1 MQHNNNIENKLRDL
15 EAIEPPELGQMD
27 AHWQQMAGMLQPT
40 VLPLKK
46 GWPKWMLNGFSAAA
60 VLVLIGV
67 AIWFVSSKNAGES
80 KQDKVAEKESAPPE
94 NTTFNAKQT
103 ASGMFTKD
111 TVITPSVPVISHT
124 ASFNSSLINDDTV
137 DRKSIQWTE
146 QDSILGTLKL
156 NVTDCLNCPGKANDV
171 AAISHGER
179 QLRLQNLFTQL
190 AKEEQ
195 HFTIDNRKDTLLLFE
210 EGTALLI
217 PVNSFGGMNGVEIT
231 AKEFYKTSDI
241 VLNQLSTVSNKEQLE
256 TGGMLYINV
265 TYKDKKIEIKRDNS
279 LILFMPDTSS
289 ALQQMQL
296 FSGDIMT
303 NEPFSIDS
311 TGRLTAAK
319 AISEGLFKTSD
330 GFSAFSDSHNINW
343 IPQHQYFSK
352 KRITTLVRVLNI
364 IDQPIRVD
372 YGPNGEDKMKS
383 VFVISDSLA
392 VTKTELRKILRK
404 KFGYSKVKF
413 KSDDRNWFNEV
424 DHKKKNYNR
433 NLASRI
439 GDSVW
444 MDKEIADQY
453 KLVPAATKY
462 IVNYDITALPASPAN
477 NLLSI
482 SANNKLVNEISKKS
496 GVALEKLGWINCDR
510 FYSDS
515 RKKVN
520 FKVDLGDSAT
530 NYYTMLVFDKIKS
543 MMTGVIDGNRVAFQN
558 IPIGEKVKIISIGV
572 NKIGETVYSVTHT
585 TTSEQELT
593 GLQFQA
599 TSVPDLKASLSKL
612 DN

>member
-1 MQHNNNIENKLRDL
+1 MQQHNNIENKLRDL
-15 EAIEPPELGQMD
+15 EAMEQPELGQMD
-27 AHWQQMAGMLQPT
+27 AHWQQMAGMLQPP

-60 VLVLIGV
+60 VVLLVGA
-67 AIWFVSSKNAGES
+67 AIWFVSSKEAKEV
-80 KQDKVAEKESAPPE
+80 KQDEMVYRDTTVLGSANTFLQAEEAGIAVS
-94 NTTFNAKQT
+94 
-103 ASGMFTKD
+103 D
-111 TVITPSVPVISHT
+111 TVFTPTVSVVP
-124 ASFNSSLINDDTV
+124 ASINSSLIQQVHGFGDPV
-137 DRKSIQWTE
+137 RWTE
-146 QDSILGTLKL
+146 QDSILATIKL
-156 NVTDCLNCPGKANDV
+156 NVTDCLNCPGKTNDV
-171 AAISHGER
+171 VAISNAER
-179 QLRLQNLFTQL
+179 QLRLQTLFTQL
-190 AKEEQ
+190 EKEAQ
-195 HFTIDNRKDTLLLFE
+195 YFTIDNSKDTLLQFE
-210 EGTALLI
+210 EGTVLLI
-217 PVNSFGGMNGVEIT
+217 PAKSFGGMDGVEIT

-241 VLNQLSTVSNKEQLE
+241 VLNKLSTASNKEQLE

-265 TYKDKKIEIKRDNS
+265 TYKGKTIEIKRDNS
-279 LILFMPDTSS
+279 LLLFMPDTSS

-296 FSGDIMT
+296 FSGEIKT
-303 NEPFSIDS
+303 NKPFSIDS
-311 TGRLTAAK
+311 TEKLTAAK
-319 AISEGLFKTSD
+319 AISEGLFKTSG
-330 GFSAFSDSHNINW
+330 GFSAYSDSLNINW

-372 YGPNGEDKMKS
+372 YGPNGEDKMKA

-413 KSDDRNWFNEV
+413 KSDNRNWFNEV

-444 MDKEIADQY
+444 MEKEMADQY
-453 KLVPAATKY
+453 KLVPVATKY
-462 IVNYDITALPASPAN
+462 IVNYDITALRTSPAN

-482 SANNKLVNEISKKS
+482 SANNKLMNEISKKS

-520 FKVDLGDSAT
+520 FKVDLGDAAT

-543 MMTGVIDGNRVAFQN
+543 MMTGVIDGNQVAFHN
-558 IPIGEKVKIISIGV
+558 IPIGEPVKIISIGI
-572 NKIGETVYSVTHT
+572 NNQGETVYSVTHT
-585 TTSEQELT
+585 TTSDLELKD
-593 GLQFQA
+593 LQFQT
-599 TSVPDLKASLSKL
+599 TSVPDLRASLSKL
-612 DN
+612 DK